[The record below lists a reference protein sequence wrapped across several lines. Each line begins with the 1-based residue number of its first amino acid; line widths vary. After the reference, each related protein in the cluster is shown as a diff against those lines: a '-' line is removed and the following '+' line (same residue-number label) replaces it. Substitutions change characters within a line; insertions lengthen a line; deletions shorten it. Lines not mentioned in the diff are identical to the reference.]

1 MRRRQVEFGRVS
13 TLVLAAACA
22 FSQVAVLK
30 LPVQYEMGVSLYGI
44 CPIGSVPF
52 VKKWLLNENKIK
64 NMVRSFTTSQAIKAK
79 VYKFRA
85 QAATYTSAK
94 SNSKRSLKLF
104 QQRCQGLS
112 SNARQYDS
120 KFDLMLQDSK
130 PPPPAGVLNTEDGYI
145 EGRLDKQIN
154 NIYMK
159 SRMTMPRRDALCTYE
174 YAYWGWHLLLA

>member
-1 MRRRQVEFGRVS
+1 MRRRQVEFGRVT
-13 TLVLAAACA
+13 TLV
-22 FSQVAVLK
+22 
-30 LPVQYEMGVSLYGI
+30 
-44 CPIGSVPF
+44 
-52 VKKWLLNENKIK
+52 NKIK

-154 NIYMK
+154 NVYMK
-159 SRMTMPRRDALCTYE
+159 EEWRCQDVMLFVLTNMLIGVGIYCWRESKWNYFSTTTRCR
-174 YAYWGWHLLLA
+174 

>member
-1 MRRRQVEFGRVS
+1 MRRRQVEFGRVT
-13 TLVLAAACA
+13 TLV
-22 FSQVAVLK
+22 
-30 LPVQYEMGVSLYGI
+30 
-44 CPIGSVPF
+44 
-52 VKKWLLNENKIK
+52 NKIK
-64 NMVRSFTTSQAIKAK
+64 NMVHSFTTSQAIKAK

-104 QQRCQGLS
+104 QQRYQGLS

-154 NIYMK
+154 NVYMK
-159 SRMTMPRRDALCTYE
+159 NRMTMPRRDALCTYE
-174 YAYWGWHLLLA
+174 YAYWGWHLLLAWVKMELFLNNYPLSLTNW